1 MQRSSASFRAAANG
15 EMRGEMK
22 RLVTAL
28 LAAASAFA
36 MSTSAIGQDGTPPGQ
51 RPLSA
56 GQSLTG
62 ELSANDTQ
70 RRSGKYEDVYLVQ
83 GRRGERIDL
92 RLLSDD
98 FDPYLVV
105 SGPGGFSLSNDDE
118 EGQTSSTNSRLV
130 IQFPADGAYRISA
143 TSFRAGET
151 GGYRVQAS
159 VPAAN
164 VAVSQPQP
172 AAPIRVG
179 QTVTGALAQG
189 DGQLASGEYQDQ
201 YRFSAHR
208 GDRVRI
214 ELTSDKMDTYLM
226 LRRPDGSQDTNDDAQ
241 YNGRPSLNSRLD
253 TVLAEDGD
261 YVIVATTYRP
271 NTTGGYRLSLQQSQG
286 PERQARVQ
294 GGPHVIALLV
304 GVSDYGGR
312 TGNLPNTDADA
323 RELYNSLRGAGLLHP
338 ASQLLTNEEATS
350 KNVANAFA
358 RAAAQAGPNDLFLFF
373 FSGHGNQV
381 DVPVSATELDG
392 RAETIELFDT
402 AMTDAQLKP
411 LFDEVHGRMS
421 MVVLDSCF
429 SGGFRSL
436 IDRPNVMG
444 LFSSEEDLT
453 SLVASRFKAGGFL
466 SYFLRGG
473 LQGEADDDGD
483 RIVTAGE
490 LSTYVRRRFRR
501 EGDIPAETRE
511 DEQNYQN
518 LLVER
523 GGVHVDDVVVRLASA
538 STGAMP
544 QQRARPA
551 PVQVQPM
558 PVGDSDGK
566 RRRARPAKAL
576 R

>member
-1 MQRSSASFRAAANG
+1 
-15 EMRGEMK
+15 MK
-22 RLVTAL
+22 RLGTALL
-28 LAAASAFA
+28 LAAAAFA
-36 MSTSAIGQDGTPPGQ
+36 LPPSAIGQEGAPAT
-51 RPLSA
+51 RPLSV
-56 GQSLTG
+56 GQNLTG
-62 ELSANDTQ
+62 ELSANDMQ
-70 RRSGKYEDVYLVQ
+70 RRSGKYEDVYLIQ
-83 GRRGERIDL
+83 GRAGERVDL
-92 RLLSDD
+92 RLLSEA

-105 SGPGGFSLSNDDE
+105 SGPSGFSMSNDDE
-118 EGQTSSTNSRLV
+118 EGQSENTNSRLV
-130 IQFPADGAYRISA
+130 LQLPADGTYRVSV

-151 GGYRVQAS
+151 GAYRIQAS
-159 VPAAN
+159 TPAAN
-164 VAVSQPQP
+164 VAVSRPQP
-172 AAPIRVG
+172 ATPIRIG
-179 QTVTGALAQG
+179 QVVNGSLARG
-189 DGQLASGEYQDQ
+189 DGQLASGEFQDQ
-201 YRFSAHR
+201 YRFSARR
-208 GDRVRI
+208 GQRVRI
-214 ELTSDKMDTYLM
+214 ELTGVNDMDTYLM
-226 LRRPDGSQDTNDDAQ
+226 LRRPDGSQDNNDDAEF
-241 YNGRPSLNSRLD
+241 NGEQSLNSRID

-271 NTTGGYRLSLQQSQG
+271 NTTGSYRLSLQQSPG
-286 PERQARVQ
+286 LPRQARVP

-312 TGNLPNTDADA
+312 TNPLPNTDDDA

-338 ASQLLTNEEATS
+338 ASQLLVNEEATT
-350 KNVANAFA
+350 KNVANAFS
-358 RAAAQAGPNDLFLFF
+358 RAAAQAGPNDMFLFF

-381 DVPVSATELDG
+381 DVPVSAAELDG
-392 RAETIELFDT
+392 RAETIELYDE

-411 LFDEVHGRMS
+411 LFDGVRGRMS

-453 SLVASRFKAGGFL
+453 SLVADRFKAGGFL

-473 LQGEADDDGD
+473 LQGEADNDGD

-501 EGDIPAETRE
+501 EGDIPASTRE
-511 DEQNYQN
+511 DEDNFQN

-523 GGVHVDDVVVRLASA
+523 GGVHIDDVVVRLASA
-538 STGAMP
+538 ATSGMP
-544 QQRARPA
+544 QQSRLA

-566 RRRARPAKAL
+566 RRRARPVKAV
-576 R
+576 RR